1 MNKFLLLL
9 SFSFIALNAQMVT
22 LNSDISLLDKYKYE
36 TPFSRPMKIPNTT
49 KLVII
54 AFEKDT
60 GATVNDYLNTK
71 EKYYLQKNKAIFI
84 ADIHKMPSV
93 ITRMFA
99 LPKMKKYKH
108 LIYLHYGEKFQEA
121 IPNKDESITILRVE
135 NRKVV
140 AIDYISSKNEL
151 QATIEK

>member
-9 SFSFIALNAQMVT
+9 SLSFVALSAKMVT
-22 LNSDISLLDKYKYE
+22 LNSDISLLDKYKFE
-36 TPFSRPMKIPNTT
+36 TPHARPMKIPHKT
-49 KLVII
+49 KLVIV

-60 GATVNDYLNTK
+60 GATVNDYLNSK
-71 EKYYLQKNKAIFI
+71 GKYYLQKNQAIFI

-108 LIYLHYGEKFQEA
+108 LIYLHYGENFQGS
-121 IPNKDESITILRVE
+121 IPNKDDEITLLRVQ

-140 AIDYISSKNEL
+140 GITYIRSKKEL
-151 QATIEK
+151 QAAIEK